1 MKDVNRPVAGAG
13 DLRVNAELMSKMI
26 HTIVLD
32 IVQMRRI
39 GIAWSDVQVGLKALA
54 LDRVFK
60 SIEIEEAHH
69 DQVVNAAWLDG
80 YGRCLR
86 VMTTAKGGLHGVF
99 IDMYAEKGTL
109 TSKEAASASKAVLGA
124 LTPIWTLLE
133 STREVGPT
141 LAALMVGGSSLLGE
155 PVKRASESRLLLLD
169 YIRWQLT
176 DEIPSRIKDHL
187 EHKG

>member
-1 MKDVNRPVAGAG
+1 MRDVNRPVAGAG
-13 DLRVNAELMSKMI
+13 GPRVNAELMSKMI

-39 GIAWSDVQVGLKALA
+39 GIAWPDVQVGLKALA

-69 DQVVNAAWLDG
+69 DQVIDAAWLDG

-86 VMTTAKGGLHGVF
+86 VITTAKGGLHKVF

-109 TSKEAASASKAVLGA
+109 TSKEAALAIKTA
-124 LTPIWTLLE
+124 LDALVPIWTLLE
-133 STREVGPT
+133 TTREARPT

-155 PVKRASESRLLLLD
+155 PVKRASESRRLVLD